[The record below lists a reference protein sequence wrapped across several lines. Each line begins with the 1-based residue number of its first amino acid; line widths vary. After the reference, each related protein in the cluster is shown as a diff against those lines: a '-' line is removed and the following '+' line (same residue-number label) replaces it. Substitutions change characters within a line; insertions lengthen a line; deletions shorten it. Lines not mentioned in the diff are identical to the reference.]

1 MGDTIEVGAGVV
13 ERYLTCLAA
22 NDWDGLAATVANE
35 GLIREG
41 PFCDVVEG
49 REPYIAFL
57 RGVFSRLEGYQL
69 KVQRVSHV
77 SGRLSYVELTET
89 FEINGVPTEYPECL
103 LFEKNDDGL
112 ISHVSVFMKRPGAAP
127 AVEGGRAT

>member
-1 MGDTIEVGAGVV
+1 MASNTVSGGAV

-22 NDWDGLAATVANE
+22 HDWDGLAATVADK

-57 RGVFSRLEGYQL
+57 RDIFSRLEGYQL
-69 KVQRVSHV
+69 EVQRVSHV
-77 SGRLSYVELTET
+77 SDRVSYVELTET
-89 FEINGVPTEYPECL
+89 FEINGVPTEYPECI
-103 LFEKNDDGL
+103 LFEQNDDGM
-112 ISHVSVFMKRPGAAP
+112 ISHVSVFIKRPGASP
-127 AVEGGRAT
+127 AVEGGRAM

>member
-1 MGDTIEVGAGVV
+1 MSDTIGAGTGVV
-13 ERYLTCLAA
+13 EHYLTSLAT
-22 NDWDGLAATVANE
+22 NDWDGLADTIADE
-35 GLIREG
+35 GLVRDG

-77 SGRLSYVELTET
+77 SERVSYVELTET
-89 FEINGVPTEYPECL
+89 FEINGVPTEYPECI
-103 LFEKNDDGL
+103 LFEQNDDGL
-112 ISHVSVFMKRPGAAP
+112 ISHVSVFIKRPGADARL
-127 AVEGGRAT
+127 EGGRAT